1 MFTKHVNDW
10 VLEAVD
16 RQPHKGMRVE
26 LPGDRAIYFPEGTS
40 EAEMNKV
47 IAENF
52 SVAKPPEGIVFVA
65 EKLSAPMEPPMW
77 QTIIAGLLASTLGF
91 SLVHR
96 RLQKIPMLLSRI

>member
-1 MFTKHVNDW
+1 
-10 VLEAVD
+10 
-16 RQPHKGMRVE
+16 
-26 LPGDRAIYFPEGTS
+26 
-40 EAEMNKV
+40 MNKV

-91 SLVHR
+91 PSSPKASENPHAALKD
-96 RLQKIPMLLSRI
+96 LT